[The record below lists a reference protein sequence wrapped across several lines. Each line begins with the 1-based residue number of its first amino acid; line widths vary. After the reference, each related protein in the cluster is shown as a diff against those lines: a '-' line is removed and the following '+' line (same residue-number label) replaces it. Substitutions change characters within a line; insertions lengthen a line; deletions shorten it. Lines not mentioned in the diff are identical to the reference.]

1 MSRLA
6 ALPIITARWSATHP
20 WRAIGAWFAFVAL
33 AVALASAIP
42 TQAATEADYRIGES
56 GRADALLSGAGIRD
70 PLAESVLI
78 TARDGTNPDRE
89 QVARAA
95 AQLTAAMTQ
104 TPGVASVA
112 PLVWS
117 ADGSAAL
124 VSVAVSPTADDAA
137 PLLATTRSVA
147 QDFDSL
153 RIEQSGDLSIDA
165 GINDRVA
172 SDLKTAEFISLP
184 VTLVLMLLAFGALIA
199 AGVPVLL
206 AATSVAATM
215 GLAAPIS
222 YLIPAEP
229 TVNSMIVLIGMA
241 VGVDYSLF
249 YLKREREERA
259 KGASTLD
266 AVAIAART
274 SGHAILVSG
283 GAVIVSMAGLYLIG
297 AATFNSLATG
307 SIVVVAVA
315 VLGSIT
321 VLPALLVKLGRWVDR
336 PRIPLLW
343 RLTRRMGRGAISGR
357 LLAPV
362 LRFPRLSLVAALAAT
377 GALAVP
383 AFGMSIHTA
392 NLTTLPGDI
401 PAVATITRIA
411 DAFPSEGTSALVAV
425 RGSALDQP
433 DVEQALRD
441 LSARAAAT
449 PLFTDLGVDPVRVS
463 TDRTVTRLELAIPYP
478 DHDPRA
484 AEAISSL
491 RESLA
496 PAALD
501 GLDAEYAVGGWSA
514 TGMDF
519 ADRQSDRMPLVIG
532 FVMLLT
538 LVMMIGV
545 FRSVALALVSTA
557 LNLLSVGVA
566 FGVLRLIFQDGH
578 LEGLLG
584 FTSPGFIIDWIPLF
598 VMTILVGLSMDYHVF
613 VLSRVRE
620 YAQAGLS
627 AREAVRRGIGDTASV
642 VTSAAAVM
650 VSVFAIFATLS
661 LMEMKMM
668 GVGLAVAILLDATI
682 IRLVI
687 LPATLV
693 LLGERIWHRPT
704 ARAVGRPGP
713 LAQPQLVGTAR

>member
-1 MSRLA
+1 MIVVYSVFLG
-6 ALPIITARWSATHP
+6 L
-20 WRAIGAWFAFVAL
+20 
-33 AVALASAIP
+33 
-42 TQAATEADYRIGES
+42 
-56 GRADALLSGAGIRD
+56 IRF
-70 PLAESVLI
+70 P
-78 TARDGTNPDRE
+78 
-89 QVARAA
+89 
-95 AQLTAAMTQ
+95 M
-104 TPGVASVA
+104 
-112 PLVWS
+112 
-117 ADGSAAL
+117 
-124 VSVAVSPTADDAA
+124 
-137 PLLATTRSVA
+137 
-147 QDFDSL
+147 
-153 RIEQSGDLSIDA
+153 
-165 GINDRVA
+165 
-172 SDLKTAEFISLP
+172 SLP
-184 VTLVLMLLAFGALIA
+184 VLVTSIIIWQFLAMCMGDALQSILGNANLVTKAAFPRVILPLSMVGANAINFLFSFAVLSVYLLIARVEFGALIA

-383 AFGMSIHTA
+383 AFGMSIHAA